1 MHLVVFIVLG
11 LSICCRQVN
20 VGAVTETDILDVLVL
35 RPLGNDQD
43 VHPAEEGE
51 QEEDLRDELK
61 EEVEAVAEMQAVHS
75 LQNDTQ
81 GHLDDSE
88 NNGELHLEVVAEGEE
103 LIGLEPNGVETEG
116 IHLGWIGCIQF
127 LAILSNEAEFPCVIN
142 DLNLF
147 LIV

>member
-1 MHLVVFIVLG
+1 MHLVVFIVQG
-11 LSICCRQVN
+11 LSLSCRQVN
-20 VGAVTETDILDVLVL
+20 VGAVTETYILDVLVL
-35 RPLGNDQD
+35 RPLGNDED

-116 IHLGWIGCIQF
+116 IHLGWIGYGRI
-127 LAILSNEAEFPCVIN
+127 LAILSNEAEFACVIN